1 MINTQDYIGYF
12 KNLAILHK
20 KIKHNLNGEKRFTA
34 ISMEDVINNINHN
47 LTFHPENGEADYA
60 LMLLEEISG
69 QFRGRDVRNMN
80 DEPDGAFV
88 ILKHCPPEDFDRER
102 AIYNECKS
110 IAVSLL
116 GTMTNDYETNA
127 NNIMKY
133 MEPQTGVRYMKVGPV
148 FDHCFGIRVEF
159 SFSKSILLKH
169 VPADYDE
176 A

>member
-1 MINTQDYIGYF
+1 MINTQDYIDYF

-20 KIKHNLNGEKRFTA
+20 KIKHNLGGEKRFTA

-47 LTFHPENGEADYA
+47 LVFHPENGAADYA

-88 ILKHCPPEDFDRER
+88 ILKHCPNEDFDRER
-102 AIYNECKS
+102 AIYNECKG

-133 MEPQTGVRYMKVGPV
+133 LEPEKGVRYMKVGPV
-148 FDHCFGIRVEF
+148 FEHCFGIRVEF
-159 SFSKSILLKH
+159 AFSKSILLKH
-169 VPADYDE
+169 VPGDYDM